1 MFFFSF
7 FLSFPL
13 GVWVREG
20 GRGAPVIPSRQ
31 FFGVL
36 DLNDAFKKLTPS
48 YALELCVLSRCGAVA
63 TGCDTDFERRC
74 WHSGESFCQKR
85 GRGEAEGKVEFFFH
99 ST

>member
-1 MFFFSF
+1 MAFGQGVGCFFSLF
-7 FLSFPL
+7 FYPFPWGL
-13 GVWVREG
+13 GERG

-74 WHSGESFCQKR
+74 WHSGESLSKEGE
-85 GRGEAEGKVEFFFH
+85 GR
-99 ST
+99 S